1 MHPLLLITILAFAI
15 FGLGFCAAS
24 ILDYLRHRRV
34 ARTFTAILD
43 STSR

>member
-1 MHPLLLITILAFAI
+1 MPFLMTIFVLAFAI

-24 ILDYLRHRRV
+24 FLDYLRHRRA

-43 STSR
+43 PTGR